1 MKRNFKRGVS
11 LYFTVIIMSVLLAL
25 SLGLSIILF
34 SQTKVTREI
43 GYSTI
48 AFYAADTGIEY
59 FLDTFRE
66 DCEKNYDNQPDC
78 ENNGCFWDGDSCE
91 YNPCPSSS
99 PCFLILNGEEKY
111 YFNVTTSSEGCS
123 QPYCVKSYGVYKD
136 IKRAIQ
142 ITF

>member
-48 AFYAADTGIEY
+48 AFYAADSGIERIY
-59 FLDTFRE
+59 YNFDPT
-66 DCEKNYDNQPDC
+66 N
-78 ENNGCFWDGDSCE
+78 
-91 YNPCPSSS
+91 NPCPESN
-99 PCFLILNGEEKY
+99 PCSLDGAEYYVRILNPVDNPGE
-111 YFNVTTSSEGCS
+111 CS
-123 QPYCVKSYGVYKD
+123 GAGINYCIKSYGVYKD